1 MGIILEPCRIYT
13 PYIKKF
19 RGILHSNIFCG
30 WETAC
35 NFKKYTKQQWL
46 KRSETSQLLPSNTC
60 CMGAE
65 KFAQLSEALW
75 PYVVGSVSQACRR
88 NPTEQERAGIHGE
101 TLGSTE
107 QPNPQRVLAVSLR
120 LLTLPYSTD
129 FFINPLSKCFSLP
142 HSTDKNTIPSIPTQR
157 ILFQLFP
164 LVAAFGKPHSYFL
177 TDV

>member
-1 MGIILEPCRIYT
+1 MKQVNCFLQT
-13 PYIKKF
+13 
-19 RGILHSNIFCG
+19 HVA
-30 WETAC
+30 WE
-35 NFKKYTKQQWL
+35 Q
-46 KRSETSQLLPSNTC
+46 RSLLSSVKHCDPMWSD
-60 CMGAE
+60 
-65 KFAQLSEALW
+65 Q
-75 PYVVGSVSQACRR
+75 SVSQACRR